1 MRLLNSSSLK
11 MDEFLGA
18 EIPPYAILSH
28 CWGKEEVSYQEMKI
42 NLPTLRLKAGYKK
55 IKGCAQIVK
64 KSNIEWFWV
73 DTCCIDKTSSAE
85 LTESINSMYKWYQDA
100 IRCHVYLPDVITTA
114 VSFKGQSWE
123 HNGRRDD
130 TIKQLQSSRWW
141 TRGWTLQELVA
152 PSHVD
157 FYTNEW
163 NYIDNKV
170 ELVELIT
177 NITTISREVLLS
189 GDPSS
194 SSVAQIMSW
203 ASRRTTT
210 RLEDRAYCL
219 LGFFEVNM
227 PMLYGEG
234 EGAFVRLQEEILR
247 KTHDHSLFASRYPQ
261 STLRQDSYFL
271 GLLAP
276 SPSYFEGCERIRSS
290 STRKTP
296 YTMTNLGYVI
306 FLSLLV
312 LHIC

>member
-1 MRLLNSSSLK
+1 MRLLNSSNLR
-11 MDEFLGA
+11 MEDFFGDQ
-18 EIPPYAILSH
+18 IPPYAILSH
-28 CWGKEEVSYQEMKI
+28 CWDKEEVSYQDMR
-42 NLPTLRLKAGYKK
+42 NNSPTLRLKAGFKK

-64 KSNIEWFWV
+64 KSGVEWFWV

-85 LTESINSMYKWYQDA
+85 LSESINSMYKWYQDA
-100 IRCHVYLPDVITTA
+100 VRCHVYLPDVMIK
-114 VSFKGQSWE
+114 S
-123 HNGRRDD
+123 HRDD

-152 PSHVD
+152 PTHVD
-157 FYTNEW
+157 FYTKEW

-177 NITTISREVLLS
+177 SVTTISREVLLS

-203 ASRRTTT
+203 ASRRVTT

-234 EGAFVRLQEEILR
+234 EGAYNRLQEEIMR
-247 KTHDHSLFASRYPQ
+247 KTHDHSLFAWRYPYT
-261 STLRQDSYFL
+261 TLRQDSYFL

-296 YTMTNLGYVI
+296 YTMTNLGYDRLYRSSYL
-306 FLSLLV
+306 FSQ
-312 LHIC
+312 C